1 MSTNS
6 FFRVGDLEFI
16 NGGATLY
23 KLTATSDG
31 IATFSSP
38 SVGVELMGIKNPTTS
53 TSAVNKAYVDN
64 LAAGLKWKLS
74 VRLATT
80 IFGVMSTAFI
90 QGSTIDGLSLVS
102 GDRILI
108 KNNNTVDDGIYIVNI
123 TGSPTRSPDLDTTD
137 SAKSISVFVEEGAV
151 NADTGWVCTNDTD
164 FDTPGTDRLSFAQ
177 FAGAGSGAA
186 AGDGITVTTRVVAV
200 DATVVR
206 TSDIQTITG
215 VKTFSDNISLSNGF
229 SQTAGST
236 SISGGLMKFNDNI
249 PIEIGSDSDLV
260 LVHDGTDSNIT
271 STSGDLIISNTLTT
285 GSTIIRSGTDTNQ
298 TDIQFQNSSALP
310 MIVISGDSTITT
322 ISKITLTNTT
332 PSNSKDT
339 GCLVLDG
346 GLGVELDIYTGGNS
360 HAFAHISTSDIR
372 KKKDIKSINTSIDL
386 IYKLNPVS
394 YKWKKEGLHEI
405 KYGLIAQEV
414 QKLLPDAVHEDTK
427 GFLSLD
433 YNCIWTL
440 LLKSHQELIESHQEL
455 IESHQELIESHQ
467 KLNTRVTKLEDL
479 VKKK

>member
-1 MSTNS
+1 MATTNS

-23 KLTATSDG
+23 KLTATSNG

-38 SVGVELMGIKNPTTS
+38 SVGVELIGIKNPTTS

-64 LAAGLKWKLS
+64 LASGLKWKLS

-80 IFGVMSTAFI
+80 IFGVMATDFSH
-90 QGSTIDGLSLVS
+90 GSTIDGLSLVS
-102 GDRILI
+102 GNRILI
-108 KNNNTVDDGIYIVNI
+108 KNNMTIDDGIYIVNA
-123 TGSPTRSPDLDTTD
+123 TGLPTRSYDLGTTE
-137 SAKSISVFVEEGAV
+137 SAKSISVFVEEGDV
-151 NADTGWVCTNDTD
+151 NADTGWVCTNDTNS
-164 FDTPGTDRLSFAQ
+164 DTPGTDILSFAQ

-206 TSDIQTITG
+206 TSDVQTITG

-236 SISGGLMKFNDNI
+236 SISGGLMKFNDTI
-249 PIEIGSDSDLV
+249 PMAIGSDSDLV
-260 LVHDGTDSNIT
+260 LVHDGTDTNIT
-271 STSGDLIISNTLTT
+271 STTGNLIISNTLTT
-285 GSTIIRSGTDTNQ
+285 GSTIIRSGTNTNQ
-298 TDIQFQNSSALP
+298 TDIQFQNSNSDP
-310 MIVISGDSTITT
+310 MITISGDSTITT
-322 ISKITLTNTT
+322 ISKITVTNTT
-332 PSNSKDT
+332 PSSDKDT
-339 GCLVLDG
+339 GCLVLEG
-346 GLGVELDIYTGGNS
+346 GLGVELDIYAGGNS
-360 HAFAHISTSDIR
+360 NATAHVSTSDER
-372 KKKDIKSINTSIDL
+372 KKKDIKPIDSVIGL

-394 YKWKKEGLHEI
+394 YKWKKEGSNEI
-405 KYGLIAQEV
+405 KYGLVAQDV
-414 QKLLPDAVHEDTK
+414 QKLLPDAIYEDTK

-455 IESHQELIESHQ
+455 IESHQELIESN
-467 KLNTRVTKLEDL
+467 KDLNIRVSKLEDL
-479 VKKK
+479 LN